1 MLFRLDTNYHF
12 PLFVCML
19 KGSRSSKHIIS
30 FSLNINWTR
39 ELRTPHSTRA
49 HQPLVQV
56 LRLGLW
62 LFVVNSFTLSWLPD
76 RMERERVVQTSNNE
90 LTGTPLLRAMDRCIV
105 TSIHQHGICTR
116 THTTPLMV
124 AFWSNVQYLIQFP
137 SMPITLL
144 WLYDTLN
151 RGVSIL

>member
-1 MLFRLDTNYHF
+1 MLFRHDANYHF

-30 FSLNINWTR
+30 FSLNINWTH
-39 ELRTPHSTRA
+39 ELRTLHSTTA

-90 LTGTPLLRAMDRCIV
+90 LTGTPLLRAMDRCIG

-144 WLYDTLN
+144 WFYDTLN

>member
-19 KGSRSSKHIIS
+19 KGSRSSKYIIS

-39 ELRTPHSTRA
+39 ELRTLHSTTA
-49 HQPLVQV
+49 PQSLVQV

-76 RMERERVVQTSNNE
+76 RMERGRVAQTSNNE
-90 LTGTPLLRAMDRCIV
+90 LTATPPPR
-105 TSIHQHGICTR
+105 HGQVHR
-116 THTTPLMV
+116 NLYASAWYLHPNAYHTTDGSL
-124 AFWSNVQYLIQFP
+124 LIKC
-137 SMPITLL
+137 SVSYPI
-144 WLYDTLN
+144 
-151 RGVSIL
+151 SINANNPVVVIRYS